1 VHGSVAAGYEAVH
14 EAFVENF
21 RHRAELGAGC
31 CVYHHGRKA
40 VDLWG
45 GVRNRAN
52 GEPWEEHT
60 MVLVHSATKGPAP
73 MTLALAHSRGWLDYA
88 LAGAAQRTVADQD
101 VG

>member
-60 MVLVHSATKGPAP
+60 MALV
-73 MTLALAHSRGWLDYA
+73 HSRGWLDYA